1 MKYIIVVLCLLTF
14 SGCTLIGLSIGDSQ
28 SDQAVS
34 VEKLEP
40 GDDVRI
46 YQKDDTELEGKFVF
60 YDANFYSTDKIQ
72 VTVDSEPRSAIG
84 DTLEIP
90 MDRILYLEKSGGL
103 PPGLFIAIGIMLDI
117 VVIRAMVNNIN
128 FGVGLNFGN

>member
-14 SGCTLIGLSIGDSQ
+14 SGCTLIGLSIGDTQ

-46 YQKDDTELEGKFVF
+46 HQKNAPELDGKFIS
-60 YDANFYSTDKIQ
+60 YNTNFYSTDKIQ
-72 VTVDSEPRSAIG
+72 VTVDNEPWSAIG

-90 MDRILYLEKSGGL
+90 MDRVLYIEKPGVLS
-103 PPGLFIAIGIMLDI
+103 PGLFIAIGVMLDI
-117 VVIRAMVNNIN
+117 VVIRAIAIN
-128 FGVGLNFGN
+128 MTMNLGRDI